1 MESQTLELSKT
12 RKDLLKQ
19 ERDIKETLEKSEK
32 KAEKDAKTAQDK
44 IEDFQGQIKYLN
56 ESMGNMKVDHDLQL
70 EKLKKEKDQDGSTH
84 NIGKFTTF
92 FCEGPSFGQARA
104 LGYLTQC

>member
-1 MESQTLELSKT
+1 MRFGVNL
-12 RKDLLKQ
+12 
-19 ERDIKETLEKSEK
+19 KETLEKSEK

-44 IEDFQGQIKYLN
+44 IEDLQGQIKYLN

-92 FCEGPSFGQARA
+92 FFDFEIELLIVVHVVQAVNFV
-104 LGYLTQC
+104 